1 MEESGQEIERVWVI
15 DKLPDLSKFNVEHIH
30 KLEHN
35 YVLIDEPGE
44 LRCSKIQIK
53 GFGTIY
59 KMAIKSGNGM
69 VRTEIE
75 KKLSSKEYNA
85 LKKVSKASV
94 QKTVI
99 DIGFA
104 GISIYEGKNKGLI
117 TVEVEF
123 DTIND
128 AKQFIPPKWFGRE
141 VTNNVRYRAK
151 SLAFNPINK

>member
-1 MEESGQEIERVWVI
+1 MSTKEIERVWIV
-15 DKLPDLSKFNVEHIH
+15 DELPDLKQFKIKSVH

-35 YVLIDEPGE
+35 YVLIDGSKE

-53 GFGTIY
+53 GVCTIY

-75 KKLSSKEYNA
+75 KQLTLEEYKQLKL
-85 LKKVSKASV
+85 VSKAIVS
-94 QKTVI
+94 KTVI

-104 GISIYEGKNKGLI
+104 GISVYEGNNKGLI

-123 DTIND
+123 NNIKE

-141 VTNNVRYRAK
+141 VTNDIRYRAK